1 MNGNNIVVKK
11 NELVSKASY
20 RMNHHEQLLFI
31 SALSEMNS
39 KDHISDKKM
48 YKIIL
53 SKIANEADIS
63 PKSFY
68 SSAKK
73 AVQKLKRREVSIP
86 QENGKIIVTN
96 FIQSYEYHDGDGE
109 ISIQFSNQILPYISH
124 IRDSFVAYKL
134 KQVAKF
140 KSSYSVRI
148 YELLIQRLDVSN
160 IRKLELNELR
170 ELFKLSQSYN
180 TYGNI
185 KKKII
190 NPSVIDI
197 NAYSDINIVYKE
209 IREGR
214 KVIALE
220 FHIEALEPRPITKK
234 QIEQEALPGETYNEV
249 QDRLKEE
256 KERKKTPFWKKYF
269 KN

>member
-20 RMNHHEQLLFI
+20 RMDHHEQLLFI
-31 SALSEMNS
+31 SVLSEINS
-39 KDHISDKKM
+39 KDHISDKNM
-48 YKIIL
+48 YKINL
-53 SKIANEADIS
+53 AKVANEADIS
-63 PKSFY
+63 SKSFY

-73 AVQKLKRREVSIP
+73 AIQKLKRREVSIP

-96 FIQSYEYHDGDGE
+96 FIQSYEYHDGEGE

-124 IRDSFVAYKL
+124 IRDSFVSYKL

-148 YELLIQRLDVSN
+148 YEILIQRLDISH
-160 IRKLELNELR
+160 IRKIELNEVR

-190 NPSVIDI
+190 NPAVIDI
-197 NAYSDINIVYKE
+197 NTYSDINVTYKE
-209 IREGR
+209 VKEGK

-220 FHIEALEPRPITKK
+220 FHIEALEPRQTTKK
-234 QIEQEALPGETYNEV
+234 QIEQEALPGETYSEV
-249 QDRLKEE
+249 KERLKAKEE
-256 KERKKTPFWKKYF
+256 KKESFWKKIF
-269 KN
+269 K